1 MVKKTLYL
9 IKTKDYFLLNIINNK
24 MLAVF
29 TNNKTIVLTM
39 LEKSLTNCPQE
50 KKKSIENYM
59 EFVRDKQEVSK
70 DELEFFKNY
79 TADKKLCPA

>member
-1 MVKKTLYL
+1 
-9 IKTKDYFLLNIINNK
+9 

-50 KKKSIENYM
+50 KKKSIESYL